1 MIYSSKHWWMH
12 LRTAGVVYVWS
23 YGQFLE
29 LSETEFK
36 SAKSENG
43 MSRVGPVFD
52 LVCYIKSKQDKFK
65 LEFIW
70 NTLK

>member
-1 MIYSSKHWWMH
+1 
-12 LRTAGVVYVWS
+12 
-23 YGQFLE
+23 
-29 LSETEFK
+29 
-36 SAKSENG
+36 